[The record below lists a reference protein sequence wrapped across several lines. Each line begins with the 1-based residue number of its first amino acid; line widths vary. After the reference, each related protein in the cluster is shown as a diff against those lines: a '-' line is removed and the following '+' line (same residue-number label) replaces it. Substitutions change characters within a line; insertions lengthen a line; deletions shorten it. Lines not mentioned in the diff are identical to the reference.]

1 MNALT
6 RRESTADRTPGRP
19 VSRELHTEIDLG
31 ELSDVYIVGDVH
43 GCIDELRALLRQL
56 QSTPKDLVLFT
67 GDLIRKGPAS
77 TRVLDLIR
85 RRDNFRS
92 VRGNNEQKVIDDG
105 VATAL
110 PSWARLYIETLPLT
124 IGFADALIVHGG
136 VDPREPIHDQPPETL
151 LALRSVTPGNGYD
164 GPFWFDRYRG
174 PPCVFFSHTVLE
186 DPLVGWHTVGLD
198 TGCVD
203 GGELSAYDFREDTV
217 VSVSA
222 HRAYLSRA
230 DERIHTPA

>member
-1 MNALT
+1 
-6 RRESTADRTPGRP
+6 
-19 VSRELHTEIDLG
+19 
-31 ELSDVYIVGDVH
+31 VYIVGDVH

-56 QSTPKDLVLFT
+56 QPTPEDLVLFT

-77 TRVLDLIR
+77 TAVLDLIR

-110 PSWARLYIETLPLT
+110 PSWARLYIETLSLT

-174 PPCVFFSHTVLE
+174 PPASSSATRSSRTRSSDAH
-186 DPLVGWHTVGLD
+186 GWTRHRLRLRRRA
-198 TGCVD
+198 
-203 GGELSAYDFREDTV
+203 LSLRF
-217 VSVSA
+217 
-222 HRAYLSRA
+222 
-230 DERIHTPA
+230 P